1 ANLGNDISDFD
12 LVSIH
17 QANKMII
24 DNVAKRIK
32 APQEKVINS
41 IERFGNTRGAST
53 AVNICDYAENNNIY
67 EGDKKILAL
76 AFGIGLNVTVA
87 SFTIDMSVCLP
98 IIKTS
103 EVYDD
108 GIDSE
113 TYFK

>member
-1 ANLGNDISDFD
+1 
-12 LVSIH
+12 
-17 QANKMII
+17 
-24 DNVAKRIK
+24 
-32 APQEKVINS
+32 
-41 IERFGNTRGAST
+41 
-53 AVNICDYAENNNIY
+53 
-67 EGDKKILAL
+67 LAL